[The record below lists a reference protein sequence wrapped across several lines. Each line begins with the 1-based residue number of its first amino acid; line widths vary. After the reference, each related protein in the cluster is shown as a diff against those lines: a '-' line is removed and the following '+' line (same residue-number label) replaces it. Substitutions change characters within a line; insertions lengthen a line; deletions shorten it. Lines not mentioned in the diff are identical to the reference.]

1 MLFSNIQSL
10 FRVLRGSNTRRRSRR
25 EDRGFR
31 SVWALEDRRLLAG
44 DTDDQISEAFGLGEV
59 SLVRPTTGYSIEA
72 VRDVDLFSFKVSA
85 GQRVSF
91 DIDRPSGSLDS
102 VIRLF
107 NSTGVQTHYND
118 DGRGAGE
125 SSTSESFLD
134 VTFVAAGTYYLGVSG
149 YGNSTYNALTGNGD
163 ANGTTG
169 VFNLVVTPVTP
180 FTTTVNDTDDQISEA
195 QNLGAL
201 PAIRSLTGKTIEL
214 ATDVDMFTFTVNA
227 GQRVTF
233 DIDRP
238 SGNLDSVIRLF
249 NASGT
254 QLQSNDDGIAP
265 GEALTDESYLDVTFA
280 VAGTYALGVS
290 GFGNANYNAVTGAGD
305 TNGRT
310 GAFTLVVTPFP
321 SKASD
326 ADDQLSEA
334 LKLGTVSAPFS
345 VTGNT
350 IDVAADVDMFSFQ
363 VTAGQRMTFDLD
375 RPSGELDSII
385 RLFDS
390 TGTQFKINDDGRGEG
405 ESSTRESF
413 LDVTFGAAGTYYLGV
428 SGYGNSTYNAVTG
441 AGDKDGKTGAYN
453 VVVTLFD
460 AKTLYVNFDGASL
473 TNAQLRVWASTD
485 WAAGVSGYL
494 DTEGDG
500 IRVTRFLNGRADRD
514 AVIAGII
521 LNLQADLAPYGIKV
535 QRTTSLAISGVGAT
549 TLFFGSNNIDFGSH
563 IACDIDYSNNNKTD
577 IAFIT
582 DEVWETTSRTITAL
596 SDVALH
602 EAGHTF
608 GLFHVNTTVN
618 GTIYPESMGLRYST
632 PSTEWIRDTSFM
644 DRTFTEYLDHGDGR
658 GTQNTHQ
665 TMLANFSVTANL
677 TMSAEPQLSAS
688 ELRAIFA
695 MDIALHTD
703 HDHDHDHDH
712 DESGLELAD
721 AVLPTP
727 HTGFPT
733 WGTGNDAAWFV
744 ISSNRRDDLWV

>member
-1 MLFSNIQSL
+1 MA
-10 FRVLRGSNTRRRSRR
+10 V
-25 EDRGFR
+25 
-31 SVWALEDRRLLAG
+31 ALEDRRLLAG
-44 DTDDQISEAFGLGEV
+44 DTDDQISEAFSLGEV
-59 SLVRPTTGYSIEA
+59 SAVRTKSGASIESA
-72 VRDVDLFSFKVSA
+72 TDVDMFSFTVSA

-107 NSTGVQTHYND
+107 NSEGTQLYYND
-118 DGRGAGE
+118 DGRGTGE

-134 VTFVAAGTYYLGVSG
+134 VTFAVAGVYTLGVSG
-149 YGNSTYNALTGNGD
+149 YGNSTYNALTGAGD
-163 ANGTTG
+163 QNGTTG

-180 FTTTVNDTDDQISEA
+180 FTTTVNDPDDQISEA

-201 PAIRSLTGKTIEL
+201 PAIRSLTGKSIEL

-249 NASGT
+249 NGSGT
-254 QLQSNDDGIAP
+254 QLQANDDGIAP
-265 GEALTDESYLDVTFA
+265 GEASTDESYLDVTFA

-290 GFGNANYNAVTGAGD
+290 GYGNVNYNAVTGAGD
-305 TNGRT
+305 TSGRT

-334 LKLGTVSAPFS
+334 INLGTLSTPFS
-345 VTGNT
+345 VSGNT
-350 IDVAADVDMFSFQ
+350 IDVAADVDMFSFK
-363 VTAGQRMTFDLD
+363 VTAGQRATFDID

-390 TGTQFKINDDGRGEG
+390 TGTQIKINDDGRGEG
-405 ESSTRESF
+405 ESSSRESF
-413 LDVTFGAAGTYYLGV
+413 LDVTFAAAGTYYLGV
-428 SGYGNSTYNAVTG
+428 SGYRNSTYNAVTG
-441 AGDKDGKTGAYN
+441 AGDKDGSVGAYA
-453 VVVTLFD
+453 VVVTPFD
-460 AKTLYVNFDGASL
+460 AKTLYVNFEGASL
-473 TNAQLRVWASTD
+473 SNAQLRTWASTD

-514 AVIAGII
+514 VVIAGII
-521 LNLQADLAPYGIKV
+521 LNMQADLAQYGIKV
-535 QRTTSLAISGVGAT
+535 QRTTGLAVSGVGAT

-563 IACDIDYSNNNKTD
+563 IACDIDYNNNNKTD

-582 DEVWETTSRTITAL
+582 DEVWETTSRTITSL

-618 GTIYPESMGLRYST
+618 GTIYPETMGLRYST
-632 PSTEWIRDTSFM
+632 PQTEWVRDTSYL
-644 DRTFTEYLDHGDGR
+644 DQTFTEYLDHGGGR
-658 GTQNTHQ
+658 GTENTHQ
-665 TMLANFSVTANL
+665 AMLANFGVTANL

-688 ELRAIFA
+688 ELRAMFA
-695 MDIALHTD
+695 MDIALHEG
-703 HDHDHDHDH
+703 HDHDHH
-712 DESGLELAD
+712 ESGPEQAD
-721 AVLPTP
+721 AVLTTP

-733 WGTGNDAAWFV
+733 GGTGIDAAWFV
-744 ISSNRRDDLWV
+744 IPSNRRDDLWI